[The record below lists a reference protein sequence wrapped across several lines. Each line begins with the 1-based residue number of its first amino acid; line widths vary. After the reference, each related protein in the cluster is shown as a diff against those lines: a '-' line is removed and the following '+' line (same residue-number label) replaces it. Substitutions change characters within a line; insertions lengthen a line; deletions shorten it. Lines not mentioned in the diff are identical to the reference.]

1 MRVRTGKLKKIRK
14 LNSGRYYLRAKY
26 PHIPLSNNDLYITTT
41 VGDRLDSLA
50 NLFYDDV
57 RLWWIISI
65 ANPDK
70 VRRDSFNLKPNLE
83 LRIPANRSQILKDFE
98 KINKR

>member
-1 MRVRTGKLKKIRK
+1 MRIRTGKLRKKRK
-14 LNSGRYYLRAKY
+14 INSGRYYSRAKY
-26 PHIPLSNNDLYITTT
+26 PNIPVNDNDLYIITT

-50 NLFYDDV
+50 SLFYDDI

-98 KINKR
+98 KINRK